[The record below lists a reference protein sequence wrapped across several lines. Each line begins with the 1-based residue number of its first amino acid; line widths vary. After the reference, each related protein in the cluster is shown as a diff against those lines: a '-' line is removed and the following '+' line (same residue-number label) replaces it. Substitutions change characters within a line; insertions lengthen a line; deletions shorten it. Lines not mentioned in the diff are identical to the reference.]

1 MQASGTP
8 ETPLS
13 RMGKTCPLAPGVP
26 GDRRRLGL
34 FLLRTSCSS
43 GSGSLVDTRRRLPL
57 LIFLFFRFFFLF
69 SLSLFASSVNIR
81 LTFAVRCDRSVHQ
94 HDGALA
100 CESGRVR
107 ALLPPVRVTCRS
119 TGLLVLLSG
128 LLDPVWRNRAAE
140 IMDGWMDG
148 DGDGDGGCPLFCWL
162 AGARTAQPV
171 LCRGTGVAP
180 ARSKQVAPAPV
191 GRTWAAPRVNTSR
204 TVGGRCSATRS
215 QREASGR
222 EERRGSCPVWIADW
236 ALNRKQGCP
245 RGPVIIV

>member
-1 MQASGTP
+1 M
-8 ETPLS
+8 
-13 RMGKTCPLAPGVP
+13 
-26 GDRRRLGL
+26 
-34 FLLRTSCSS
+34 
-43 GSGSLVDTRRRLPL
+43 
-57 LIFLFFRFFFLF
+57 
-69 SLSLFASSVNIR
+69 
-81 LTFAVRCDRSVHQ
+81 RCDRSVHQ

-162 AGARTAQPV
+162 AGARTVQPV

-236 ALNRKQGCP
+236 ALNHKQGCP